1 VLDPSAFKA
10 YDVRAIYPSQLDEQ
24 GAYAIGRA
32 FAEQFEPRR
41 MSVDEMQRG
50 YYQILE
56 ALFAPGAMFARSRAL
71 LERLEPHIF
80 HGSNARAS
88 DVRAAIHSLWRQ
100 GVLRGSRVDYFRLLL
115 AGHRRDVARLREARR
130 AIADLERRMRS
141 VAAASPTK
149 LTEVSDLSTLVDRA
163 REAMVRAEPARR
175 LDEISAWARDVQTR
189 VDGAVDAGELQSVYS
204 WSREYFLM
212 ERRLHRFPGAYLVK
226 AFNLAIK
233 GLHYETVMHG
243 LASERAATH
252 DRDTGGAVPT
262 LSTVRGR

>member
-1 VLDPSAFKA
+1 
-10 YDVRAIYPSQLDEQ
+10 
-24 GAYAIGRA
+24 
-32 FAEQFEPRR
+32 

-88 DVRAAIHSLWRQ
+88 DVRAALHSLWRQ
-100 GVLRGSRVDYFRLLL
+100 GVLRGPRLDYFRLLWE
-115 AGHRRDVARLREARR
+115 GRRRDVARLREARR

-141 VAAASPTK
+141 VAAASQAGLAELP
-149 LTEVSDLSTLVDRA
+149 DLSTLVDRA
-163 REAMVRAEPARR
+163 REAMVRAEPSRR
-175 LDEISAWARDVQTR
+175 LDEIAEWARDLQTR
-189 VDGAVDAGELQSVYS
+189 VGGAIDAGELKSLYS
-204 WSREYFLM
+204 WSREHCLM
-212 ERRLHRFPGAYLVK
+212 QRRLHRFPGAYLVK

-243 LASERAATH
+243 LASEGLW
-252 DRDTGGAVPT
+252 GGRRSANPPA
-262 LSTVRGR
+262 S